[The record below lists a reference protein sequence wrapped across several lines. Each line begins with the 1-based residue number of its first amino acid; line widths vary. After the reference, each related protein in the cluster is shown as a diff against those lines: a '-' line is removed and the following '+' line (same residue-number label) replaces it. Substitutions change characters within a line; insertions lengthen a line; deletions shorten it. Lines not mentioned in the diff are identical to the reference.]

1 MDYKKKLDEAK
12 KVAAIEEADKK
23 KKIESMTDEEQRK
36 AIDEASNK
44 LAAIM
49 RGQSK

>member
-1 MDYKKKLDEAK
+1 MDYKKKMAAMAEAAK
-12 KVAAIEEADKK
+12 KEDADKK
-23 KKIESMTDEEQRK
+23 KKIENMTDEEQRK
-36 AIDEASNK
+36 AIDEAGDK